1 MAGFSFEP
9 LCGVAARY
17 RATLALRRAVLM
29 GLTGGRL
36 VEAGYYGDRILILL
50 CPDSV
55 TSPRTLI
62 A

>member
-50 CPDSV
+50 C
-55 TSPRTLI
+55 L
-62 A
+62 